1 MVYRENELPKWRSI
15 TITHKVAGELLKT
28 VGRKVKWL
36 QAGGGYLVLSES
48 DLRTAV
54 TLFLNRLNIAGIPP
68 RHIQIAFQPET
79 GKAIDDWRSK
89 FTIFYYGNVDVSPS
103 P

>member
-1 MVYRENELPKWRSI
+1 MVYRENEMPEWRSI
-15 TITHKVAGELLKT
+15 AITHKVAGDILKA
-28 VGRKVKWL
+28 VGREVRWTKV
-36 QAGGGYLVLSES
+36 GVYLVLSES

-68 RHIQIAFQPET
+68 RHIQITFQPES
-79 GKAIDDWRSK
+79 GKTVDDWRSR